1 MRNNNMNTDKINE
14 LVEAAEEWV
23 TGNEFGAYNGSLRSL
38 VAWFAKTER
47 RFQWTSMTEV
57 DEATRLLTEKLD
69 RKPVKKESKSLN
81 TDFGPTATCASCG
94 KSLVGTKYDARLGS
108 LCSSCNDLVHG
119 YASELIDED
128 KFISKI
134 D

>member
-1 MRNNNMNTDKINE
+1 MNIGRINE
-14 LVEAAEEWV
+14 LVDAAEEWIN
-23 TGNEFGAYNGSLRSL
+23 GNEFGAYNGSLRSL

-47 RFQWTSMTEV
+47 RFQWISMKEV
-57 DEATRLLTEKLD
+57 DEATRILREKLD
-69 RKPVKKESKSLN
+69 REPVRSESKSLN

-94 KSLVGTKYDARLGS
+94 RSLVGTKYDARLGN

-128 KFISKI
+128 KFVSKI